1 MSDSSASLPSISV
14 VICSHNPRADYLRR
28 TLGGLKAQTLPIDRW
43 EMVIVDNA
51 SDDPIAPGID
61 LSWHPRGS
69 CVQES
74 ALGLTHARVRGAR
87 ETIAPVVVFVD
98 DDNILAPDYLDKALE
113 IGEEYPFLGAW
124 GGKIVG
130 VYEVPPPD
138 FCLRYAHML
147 AIRDVPRDYWSN
159 TREDFNAVPCG
170 AGMCIRRAVVDRWLQ
185 DLAARPEALKLG
197 RAGSS
202 LGACEDGH
210 LALMSGELG
219 LGTGVFRRL
228 SLQHLIPP
236 KRMTRDYFVRLAA
249 GHAYS
254 FNVLRRLLGQPLRKD
269 RKSWSE
275 RLFECYRA
283 WHMPRVD
290 QEIQRAMTRARAE
303 SVRDLAGLDN
313 PPRDAA

>member
-1 MSDSSASLPSISV
+1 M
-14 VICSHNPRADYLRR
+14 
-28 TLGGLKAQTLPIDRW
+28 DRW

-61 LSWHPRGS
+61 LSWHPHGRS
-69 CVQES
+69 VRES
-74 ALGLTHARVRGAR
+74 VLGLTHARVRGAR
-87 ETIAPVVVFVD
+87 ETSAPIVVFVD

-113 IGEEYPFLGAW
+113 IGEQYPFVGAW

-159 TREDFNAVPCG
+159 TKEDFNAVPCG
-170 AGMCIRRAVVDRWLQ
+170 AGMCIRRAVVDLWLEQ
-185 DLAARPEALKLG
+185 LAAQPDALSLDRVG
-197 RAGSS
+197 AN
-202 LGACEDGH
+202 LGACGDSH

-219 LGTGVFRRL
+219 LGTGVFCRL

-236 KRMTRDYFVRLAA
+236 KRMTPDYFVRLAA

-254 FNVLRRLLGQPLRKD
+254 INVLRRLLGQPLRKD
-269 RKSWSE
+269 RMSFSE
-275 RLFECYRA
+275 RLFELYRL
-283 WHMPRVD
+283 WHMPLMVRK
-290 QEIQRAMTRARAE
+290 IQRAMKLARAE
-303 SVRDLAGLDN
+303 SVRDL
-313 PPRDAA
+313 PPTNSPGQIRQQRQI